1 VVARAVAVA
10 LVLGCSR
17 TSARAAALSEL
28 EVKAAFLYH
37 FTQYVQWPT
46 EGSPNGV
53 GAAPFVVAV
62 WQADPFREVA
72 TRMLAGKSAQSRP
85 LQVVRI
91 SEPSEGAEA
100 KVLFLGSTEPGGLT
114 AALRAVEGTA
124 VLTVGD
130 APGFAELGGMI
141 GFRIVD
147 DRVRFDINLEQASRR
162 GFRISSEVVKLARV
176 VRTRREP

>member
-1 VVARAVAVA
+1 MAVV
-10 LVLGCSR
+10 LLCSR
-17 TSARAAALSEL
+17 TSTGAAALSEL

-37 FTQYVQWPT
+37 FTQYVQWPGEDPPT
-46 EGSPNGV
+46 GD
-53 GAAPFVVAV
+53 APFVVAV

-72 TRMLAGKSAQSRP
+72 TRMLAGKSAHHRP
-85 LQVVRI
+85 LQVLRI

-100 KVLFLGSTEPGGLT
+100 KVLFLGTTEPGGIT
-114 AALRAVEGTA
+114 TALRAVEGTP

-147 DRVRFDINLEQASRR
+147 DRVRFDINLEQASRC